1 VKVSSADTPSE
12 SERTAGPRR
21 WLARPRRWLAGAAC
35 GALLAAPVAA
45 TSLPAPATASAS
57 APHTT
62 LATTPADQFLGVS
75 CRTSRFCLA
84 VGWYIPADGIKR
96 PLAGRWDGES
106 WHLGFPLVPGGAAA
120 SELRAVSC
128 TGLSACLAIG
138 DTGAGGAGSGKLF
151 AERWNGSTWRMVP
164 IADPGRAVLTAM
176 SCPSAQFCFAAGY
189 RSSNKA
195 ITERWNGRK
204 WSLVTPRRPRP
215 NSQLLGVSC
224 PGPRNCF
231 ASGWSEGTSF
241 TAKQHA
247 LIEHWDGNRWSTR
260 PLPGTPSGS
269 QLESVS
275 CPTGTRCTA
284 VGTSETSGGAFRMQV
299 NDLKAGRW
307 TARQLSSKTLDP
319 GDPGL
324 SSVSCVEPHV
334 CSAVLTVGNISG
346 DFNDWGFASRG
357 AAGGWHFQKVASHFP
372 TDTPRGMSCAPGGV
386 CMMVGGK
393 GDDQG
398 RGGVSDVGSTLTWRG
413 SGTSFAPVTT
423 PPPPATVGGR

>member
-1 VKVSSADTPSE
+1 
-12 SERTAGPRR
+12 
-21 WLARPRRWLAGAAC
+21 
-35 GALLAAPVAA
+35 
-45 TSLPAPATASAS
+45 
-57 APHTT
+57 
-62 LATTPADQFLGVS
+62 
-75 CRTSRFCLA
+75 

-176 SCPSAQFCFAAGY
+176 SCPSAQSCFAAGY